1 MTLGTKLK
9 THRERNKMSQNSVA
23 DQLNVSRQAI
33 SKWENDHGFPDI
45 ENLVRLSKL
54 YQVSIDELLH
64 ENEELQ
70 QKIETNN
77 SKITETKKKLKIVQ
91 NKPVSDN
98 DESLG
103 LLLLSAIASVLFP
116 LGILLCLFILWRNR
130 KSNTFYGLVYVV
142 CIISL
147 LLNIQSGYIHIANIF
162 NWGDVQIEKIE

>member
-1 MTLGTKLK
+1 MTLATKLK
-9 THRERNKMSQNSVA
+9 THRERNKMSQNFVA

-77 SKITETKKKLKIVQ
+77 SKITETKKK
-91 NKPVSDN
+91 
-98 DESLG
+98 
-103 LLLLSAIASVLFP
+103 A
-116 LGILLCLFILWRNR
+116 
-130 KSNTFYGLVYVV
+130 
-142 CIISL
+142 
-147 LLNIQSGYIHIANIF
+147 
-162 NWGDVQIEKIE
+162 